1 MLIKHAVCD
10 KCYEHFSVKKLKSV
24 VMEGDISVEK
34 NYFVCPNC
42 GEEYVVNYAD
52 IEFRQN
58 INKIIAIGDKIVQ
71 LRAVIKGRKKV
82 SGKEYVKRYNEFN
95 SLLIEQRELINR
107 NKVIS
112 QKYKEKYREE
122 K

>member
-42 GEEYVVNYAD
+42 GKEYVVNYAD